1 MGYSSSLIQR
11 KFKDIAGRRYDSILK
26 DYREFLLADEEMFIP
41 EVRSILVPLDLFV
54 QDITDEALDVLS
66 AYDATISLAY
76 ITDTEVIKL
85 LEQALDSE
93 STKEFQAKKE
103 EYGQKLLKRIA
114 AKLEERGFSTQTRM
128 FVGHK
133 GDDVVRMAKNHDMVA
148 LCRRYADGEST
159 DVSVSPVVL
168 RICQRVEIP
177 ALIY

>member
-26 DYREFLLADEEMFIP
+26 DYREFMLADEEMFIP
-41 EVRSILVPLDLFV
+41 ELRTILVPLDLFV

-103 EYGQKLLKRIA
+103 EYSQQLLSRIS
-114 AKLEERGFSTQTRM
+114 AKL
-128 FVGHK
+128 
-133 GDDVVRMAKNHDMVA
+133 AKHV
-148 LCRRYADGEST
+148 
-159 DVSVSPVVL
+159 
-168 RICQRVEIP
+168 
-177 ALIY
+177 